1 MLTTDSKVDSCSTSP
16 YSITIGGRLTLH
28 CPVSGYPPPIVT
40 WMKNGTERQIGE
52 DSKFTI
58 VSAKEEDF
66 GIYTCM
72 ATDGENTLVQ
82 CNISVVKEIGG
93 YIKMRSSCM
102 RRKQNFKIGIFWSKL
117 HSCLRLALVCL
128 TESRSFGYGLKDFI
142 SLHKLVVKVV

>member
-40 WMKNGTERQIGE
+40 WMKNRTERQIGE

-66 GIYTCM
+66 GIYSCM

-82 CNISVVKEIGG
+82 CNISVMKEIGR
-93 YIKMRSSCM
+93 YIKIRVLYFCVPVNPLTPGNFGKKMPFETSEAVFRSLSSQ
-102 RRKQNFKIGIFWSKL
+102 K
-117 HSCLRLALVCL
+117 
-128 TESRSFGYGLKDFI
+128 
-142 SLHKLVVKVV
+142 